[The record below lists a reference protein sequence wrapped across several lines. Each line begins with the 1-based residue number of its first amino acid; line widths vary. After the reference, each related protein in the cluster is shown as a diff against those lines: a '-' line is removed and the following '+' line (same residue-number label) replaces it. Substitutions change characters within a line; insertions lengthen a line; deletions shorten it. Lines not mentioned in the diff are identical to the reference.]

1 MLRLSLRGLSA
12 VLGGL
17 VLSSTVGAG
26 IASADPDLDLAINTT
41 CS

>member
-17 VLSSTVGAG
+17 VLSSTV
-26 IASADPDLDLAINTT
+26 
-41 CS
+41 